1 MHTSSNR
8 MMGSEC
14 WMFWPYIFRGVY
26 DNADAGLGHEV
37 LRKFAGVGL
46 FLARLFARLSQRAGQ
61 HDLDG
66 AVDAFMKGFRSAA
79 LVQHAEQLHAKPRRK
94 RVKFPPHDAVTLHGS
109 FEFEWDGKL
118 ARGAIEFE
126 THASDVT
133 DVGTRGFTKSGVE
146 LKPIAPGAGGEE

>member
-61 HDLDG
+61 HDFDG

-94 RVKFPPHDAVTLHGS
+94 RVKFPPHDAVTRHRCFK
-109 FEFEWDGKL
+109 FERNRKISRLE
-118 ARGAIEFE
+118 IELE
-126 THASDVT
+126 AN
-133 DVGTRGFTKSGVE
+133 
-146 LKPIAPGAGGEE
+146 